1 VPIIYDPPVIP
12 LFPLVDLTGTTIVW
26 RDLTLYGSKDAGR
39 FSFYDWSGWE
49 DLPDPR
55 QDSLERPQQH
65 GRFDAPVFG
74 QERHVIVSGR
84 CQSAV
89 ERDAML
95 LELQASFNFH
105 APDELPLTITH
116 AGRTLIAYARL
127 LRFKPVSP
135 DWGAGF
141 IGWAAEWVCS
151 DPIRYGQPVPVSTGF
166 PVLAGGLEYDLY
178 SDGTTDTGFLEFG
191 AASATGRIVVTNPGN
206 EDASPQFEIAG
217 PLPAEGMEIVTVG
230 TGARDRFVGGVSVG
244 SVLLIDTG
252 TGLVLIDGYA
262 DRSGLLTVRDL
273 APIPPGGSAEYEFIP
288 LGTFSTAQ
296 LTATVSPGFW

>member
-1 VPIIYDPPVIP
+1 M
-12 LFPLVDLTGTTIVW
+12 DLTGTTIVW
-26 RDLTLYGSKDAGR
+26 RDITLYGSKDAGR

-84 CQSAV
+84 CQSPA

-95 LELQASFNFH
+95 VELQASFNFH
-105 APDELPLTITH
+105 APDPLPLTITH
-116 AGRTLIAYARL
+116 AGRTLTSDARL

-141 IGWAAEWVCS
+141 IGWAAEWTCA
-151 DPIRYGQPVPVSTGF
+151 DPIRYGQPVPVTTGF
-166 PVLAGGLEYDLY
+166 PVLTGGLEFDLFT
-178 SDGTTDTGFLEFG
+178 DGTTDTGFLEFG
-191 AASATGRIVVTNPGN
+191 AASATGRLVVANPGN
-206 EDASPQFEIAG
+206 EDVWPQFEIAG
-217 PLPAEGMEIVTVG
+217 PLDTGLEVVRVG
-230 TGARDRFVGGVSVG
+230 TGERLRFEGGVSVG
-244 SVLLIDTG
+244 SALVLDSA
-252 TGLVLIDGYA
+252 TGLVVIDGYA
-262 DRSGLLTVRDL
+262 DRSGLLTIRDWSSV
-273 APIPPGGSAEYEFIP
+273 APGGSAEFEFVP
-288 LGTFSTAQ
+288 LGSFSAAQ

>member
-1 VPIIYDPPVIP
+1 M
-12 LFPLVDLTGTTIVW
+12 DLTGSVIVW
-26 RDLTLYGSKDAGR
+26 RDLTLYGRADLGR
-39 FSFYDWSGWE
+39 FSFATLDGWE

-74 QERHVIVSGR
+74 NERHVLVSGR
-84 CQSAV
+84 CSSPA

-95 LELQASFNFH
+95 IELQASFNFH
-105 APDELPLTITH
+105 ASDELPLTITQ
-116 AGRTLIAYARL
+116 AGRTLTAYARL

-166 PVLAGGLEYDLY
+166 PVLAGGLEFDLFT
-178 SDGTTDTGFLEFG
+178 DGTTDTGFLEFG
-191 AASATGRIVVTNPGN
+191 AVSATGRLVVTNDGN

-230 TGARDRFVGGVSVG
+230 TGARDRFEGGVSVG

-252 TGLVLIDGYA
+252 TGLVMIDGYA

-273 APIPPGGSAEYEFIP
+273 APIPPGGSSEFEFVP
-288 LGTFSTAQ
+288 LGAFSAAT

>member
-1 VPIIYDPPVIP
+1 M
-12 LFPLVDLTGTTIVW
+12 DLTQSIIRW
-26 RDLTLYGSKDAGR
+26 RDLTLYGRADLGR
-39 FSFYDWSGWE
+39 FSFFDWSGWE

-55 QDSLERPQQH
+55 QESTPRPQQH
-65 GRFDAPVFG
+65 GLFDAPVFSDG
-74 QERHVIVSGR
+74 RHVIVSGR
-84 CQSAV
+84 CTSIS

-116 AGRTLIAYARL
+116 AGRTLTSYARL

-151 DPIRYGQPVPVSTGF
+151 DPIRYGAPVPVTTGF
-166 PVLAGGLEYDLY
+166 PVLAGGLEFDLFT
-178 SDGTTDTGFLEFG
+178 DGTTDTGFLEFG
-191 AASATGRIVVTNPGN
+191 AASTTGRIVVVNDGN
-206 EDASPQFEIAG
+206 EDAWAQFEVAG
-217 PLPAEGMEIVTVG
+217 PLPADGLEIVTVG
-230 TGARDRFVGGVSVG
+230 TGARDRFEGGVSVG
-244 SVLLIDTG
+244 SVLLIDTA
-252 TGLVLIDGYA
+252 TGLVMIDGYA

-273 APIPPGGSAEYEFIP
+273 APIPPGGSAEFEFVP
-288 LGTFSTAQ
+288 LGSFSTAQ

>member
-1 VPIIYDPPVIP
+1 M
-12 LFPLVDLTGTTIVW
+12 DLTGSVIVW
-26 RDLTLYGSKDAGR
+26 RDLTLYGRADLGR
-39 FSFYDWSGWE
+39 FSFATLDGWE

-74 QERHVIVSGR
+74 NERHVLVSGR
-84 CQSAV
+84 CSSPA

-95 LELQASFNFH
+95 IELQASFNFH
-105 APDELPLTITH
+105 AADPLPLTITQ
-116 AGRTLIAYARL
+116 AGRTLTSDARL

-151 DPIRYGQPVPVSTGF
+151 DPIRYGAPVPVTTGF

-191 AASATGRIVVTNPGN
+191 ASSATGRLVVVNAGN
-206 EDASPQFEIAG
+206 EDAWPQFEVTG
-217 PLPAEGMEIVTVG
+217 PVPAEGLDVIRVG
-230 TGARDRFVGGVSVG
+230 TGERLRFEGGVSTG
-244 SVLLIDTG
+244 SRLVLDSA
-252 TGLVLIDGYA
+252 TGLVIIDGYA
-262 DRSGLLTVRDL
+262 DRSGLLTIRDWSSVP
-273 APIPPGGSAEYEFIP
+273 AGGSAEFEFDP
-288 LGTFSTAQ
+288 LGAFSAAQ